1 MNKHKHVLTKFIRLA
16 YKAYKPYFYILLL
29 SSVFSAAQAIFSA
42 YTLSLLIRFLE
53 SGNYN
58 NAIIAAIVLVGVVL
72 LLQLVNYYMNK
83 ELTVHK
89 TRMYEAIDN
98 MVANKILTLPFE
110 YLEDPHYMQ
119 LKKDAEQ
126 GINNMGAIHM
136 LFGSFSSILSS
147 IITLVGLGVII
158 ASFDWILVVVLLV
171 GIVLMGLVVFL
182 SMNFQVRFFK
192 FLLPLNYKYSYYM
205 NVLCDDKV
213 NKELRFYSIYDG
225 VYNNFKEYG
234 RSVSKIFRNISLKRS
249 LFENS
254 ISLIRYIEMAFVYS
268 LVGIRTILLHLPIS
282 SFSLTVSSAISF
294 SDSIT
299 SILNSSGNYIR
310 SIEYI
315 KPLVEIMYTNEPSTS
330 ETKELSKIN
339 TIEFRHVT
347 FSYPRTSKVILDD
360 VSFKIE
366 ENDKI
371 SIVGLNGAGKTTII
385 KLLSRLYKPN
395 SGVILINDIP
405 IDEYDRNSYVSKIS
419 SVFQDYKLF
428 AYSIKENIKPGISND
443 DARDICQKI
452 KIDEK
457 IESLPSKYDSLI
469 SKAYDDSGV
478 ELSGGQRQ
486 KIALARALAKDS
498 DLIILD
504 EPTSAL
510 DPLAEAQIYKD
521 FNKLSANK
529 TAIYISHRMSSS
541 VFCDKILVLNNS
553 KVENY
558 ASHSE
563 LMKNKESMY
572 YKLFNEQ
579 AKNYQV

>member
-1 MNKHKHVLTKFIRLA
+1 MNNHKHVLTKFIRLA

-29 SSVFSAAQAIFSA
+29 SSIFSAAQAIFSA

-53 SGNYN
+53 SGNYT

-83 ELTVHK
+83 ALTVHK

-98 MVANKILTLPFE
+98 MIANKILTLPFE

-158 ASFDWILVVVLLV
+158 ASFDWVLVVVLLA

-182 SMNFQVRFFK
+182 SMNFQVKFFK
-192 FLLPLNYKYSYYM
+192 YLLPLNYKYSYYM
-205 NVLCDDKV
+205 NVLCDDQV

-225 VYNNFKEYG
+225 VYNNFKDYG
-234 RSVSKIFRNISLKRS
+234 RSVSKILRNVSLKRS

-268 LVGIRTILLHLPIS
+268 LVGIRTLLLHLPIS

-299 SILNSSGNYIR
+299 SILNSSGDYIR

-315 KPLVEIMYTNEPSTS
+315 KPLVEIMYTNEPSTL
-330 ETKELSKIN
+330 ENKELSKIN

-366 ENDKI
+366 EQEKI

-405 IDEYDRNSYVSKIS
+405 IDEYYRNSYVSKIS

-428 AYSIKENIKPGISND
+428 AYSIKENIKPGISNK

-469 SKAYDDSGV
+469 SKVYDDSGV

-563 LMKNKESMY
+563 LMKTKESMY

>member
-1 MNKHKHVLTKFIRLA
+1 MGVKKMNNHKHVLTKFIRLA

-29 SSVFSAAQAIFSA
+29 SSIFSAAQAIFSA

-53 SGNYN
+53 SGNYT

-83 ELTVHK
+83 ALTVHK

-98 MVANKILTLPFE
+98 MIANKILTLPFE

-158 ASFDWILVVVLLV
+158 ASFDWVLVVVLLA

-182 SMNFQVRFFK
+182 SMNFQVKFFK
-192 FLLPLNYKYSYYM
+192 YLLPLNYKYSYYM
-205 NVLCDDKV
+205 NVLCDDQV

-225 VYNNFKEYG
+225 VYNNFKDYG
-234 RSVSKIFRNISLKRS
+234 RSVSKILRNVSLKRS

-268 LVGIRTILLHLPIS
+268 LVGIRTLLLHLPIS

-299 SILNSSGNYIR
+299 SILNSSGDYIR

-315 KPLVEIMYTNEPSTS
+315 KPLVEIMYTNEPSTL
-330 ETKELSKIN
+330 ENKELSKIN

-347 FSYPRTSKVILDD
+347 FSYQI
-360 VSFKIE
+360 
-366 ENDKI
+366 
-371 SIVGLNGAGKTTII
+371 G
-385 KLLSRLYKPN
+385 
-395 SGVILINDIP
+395 
-405 IDEYDRNSYVSKIS
+405 
-419 SVFQDYKLF
+419 
-428 AYSIKENIKPGISND
+428 
-443 DARDICQKI
+443 
-452 KIDEK
+452 
-457 IESLPSKYDSLI
+457 
-469 SKAYDDSGV
+469 
-478 ELSGGQRQ
+478 
-486 KIALARALAKDS
+486 RAS
-498 DLIILD
+498 CR
-504 EPTSAL
+504 E
-510 DPLAEAQIYKD
+510 
-521 FNKLSANK
+521 
-529 TAIYISHRMSSS
+529 R
-541 VFCDKILVLNNS
+541 V
-553 KVENY
+553 
-558 ASHSE
+558 
-563 LMKNKESMY
+563 
-572 YKLFNEQ
+572 
-579 AKNYQV
+579 